1 MSDFT
6 NEFWSIYIAV
16 ITVVSVIACGVL
28 LYTFSSTRGTGA
40 QGETTGHTWD
50 GDLSESNNP
59 LPRWWMWLFYITI
72 VFSLVYLVLYPGLGS
87 YKGSYGWSSTGQFET
102 EQKDA
107 ALQYGA
113 IFDKYLQQD
122 LIAVAADPDARAIG
136 GRLFLN
142 YCSQCH
148 GSDAG
153 GGVGPNLNDNVW
165 LYGGD
170 SDSIK
175 TSIRD
180 GRIGMMP
187 AMGAAVGGP
196 DAIKDVANY
205 VRSLSKLQHD
215 PAMAERGKV
224 KFEGI
229 CAACHGVEGK
239 GKAELHSAN
248 LTDKDWLYGSAE
260 AKIIETITKG
270 RTGQMPAHKEFLDN
284 GKIHLLAAYVYGLSN
299 APQK

>member
-6 NEFWSIYIAV
+6 NEFWSLYIAV
-16 ITVVSVIACGVL
+16 ITVVSMIACGVL

-170 SDSIK
+170 PDSIK

-299 APQK
+299 ALQK

>member
-1 MSDFT
+1 
-6 NEFWSIYIAV
+6 V
-16 ITVVSVIACGVL
+16 GH
-28 LYTFSSTRGTGA
+28 G
-40 QGETTGHTWD
+40 QTTGHTWD

-59 LPRWWMWLFYITI
+59 LPRWWMWMFYITI
-72 VFSLVYLVLYPGLGS
+72 IFSLVYLVLYPGLGS

-170 SDSIK
+170 PDSIK

-224 KFEGI
+224 KFDGI

-270 RTGQMPAHKEFLDN
+270 RIGQMPAHKEFLDN

>member
-170 SDSIK
+170 PDSIK

-180 GRIGMMP
+180 GRIGIMP